1 MILVFLSVLIIVYY
15 ITMIEMHYY
24 PRVKPTCY
32 NIIYSSGQTTSS
44 WTTCGEKYKLVSIAN
59 Y

>member
-44 WTTCGEKYKLVSIAN
+44 WTTCGEKYKLV
-59 Y
+59 